1 MRWKWIEDDPAAYV
15 KNPEP
20 RPGEID
26 PFDSW
31 EELDAIAAELDA
43 VRGALVLFMAGTG
56 LRPEEAFGL
65 SGATSTSSGAW

>member
-1 MRWKWIEDDPAAYV
+1 VHV

-31 EELDAIAAELDA
+31 EELDAIAAALDETQGPM
-43 VRGALVLFMAGTG
+43 VIVLAGTG
-56 LRPEEAFGL
+56 LRPERRSAP
-65 SGATSTSSGAW
+65 SGATWTCKDG